1 MNNTISVIKRNG
13 DKAKFD
19 EKKIRDTV
27 KRACKNLKSV
37 DSKLVIYN
45 AEVKLYD
52 GVTTKEIDESLIK
65 SARALVEE
73 DPEYR
78 YVAARLLL
86 FTIYKSCFGQS
97 TDESVFDMQYKAC
110 FKTNLDLL
118 IKEGI
123 VNPELK
129 NFDFKRIVAAL
140 DPSRDEIF
148 AFEGLAAVAER
159 YLFKVRNR
167 ILETPQAW
175 LMRVAMGLSIGEK
188 EEDRTDRA
196 IEFYEMLST
205 FSYMCSTPTLFY
217 SGSTKN
223 QLSSCFLNTFEDS
236 IFGIF
241 DGLHQEAQKSKFAG
255 GLGMDLTPFRAGNA
269 YINGTNG
276 YTQGAVFFWKLFNDM
291 LVAVNQGG
299 KRRGAGCGYLETWHY
314 DIEDF
319 IVLRKNVGDERRR
332 THDMNTANW
341 IPDLF
346 MKQVYI
352 DGPWYL
358 FSPDETPDLHSLF
371 GAAFEARYWEYVEKG
386 QRGELSLFKEVK
398 AKDLWKKMLAMLFET
413 GHPWIT
419 FKDPC
424 NIRYTNQ
431 HVGIVNSS
439 NLCTEIT
446 LHSKATQY
454 EPNNNRAI
462 KEYGETAVCNLG
474 SINLKEHLIK
484 VDGKYTIDYN
494 KLVKTIKAGTRMLDN
509 VIDINFYPTQEA
521 KNSNVRHRPIG
532 MGSMGWHDL
541 FIALDINY
549 DSNEAV
555 ELSDKLY
562 EFISYHTILASSELA
577 KERGKYS
584 TYEGSLW
591 SKNILPIDTFQ
602 ELIASRTNKE
612 EDDYFITR
620 GEELDWSVVR
630 NHIEEYGM
638 RNSNTMAIA
647 PTATISQI
655 VGCSSCTEPYF
666 NVLFVRSVL
675 GGDFTV
681 INEWF
686 VNDMK
691 SRNIWN
697 HNMITKIKQVDGD
710 LSRIPEIPADIASKY
725 RDAFNM
731 DQFQLLK
738 AATARGKWID
748 MGMSVNLFNNK
759 TSTKYLHELYTTAWN
774 LGLKT
779 TYYLRNKSASQ
790 VEKAS
795 TTSISSFEPMAL
807 ESLSESE
814 LQSKVCRLD
823 DPTCESCQ

>member
-1 MNNTISVIKRNG
+1 MSNPISVIKRNG
-13 DKAKFD
+13 DKVKFD
-19 EKKIRDTV
+19 DRKIKDTV
-27 KRACKNLKSV
+27 KRACKGLKNV

-73 DPEYR
+73 DPEYK
-78 YVAARLLL
+78 YVAAKLLL
-86 FTIYKSCFGQS
+86 FTIYKSCFGSS
-97 TDESVFDMQYKAC
+97 TDESVFDMQYKAS
-110 FKTNLDLL
+110 FKTNLNYL

-123 VNPELK
+123 VNPALK
-129 NFDFKRIVAAL
+129 TFNFKRIVDAL
-140 DPSRDEIF
+140 KPERDNLF
-148 AFEGLAAVAER
+148 AFEGIAAVAER
-159 YLFKVRNR
+159 YLFKIKDR
-167 ILETPQAW
+167 IVETPQAW
-175 LMRVAMGLSIGEK
+175 LMRISMGLAIGE
-188 EEDRTDRA
+188 EENIRTDKA

-255 GLGMDLTPFRAGNA
+255 GLGMDITPFRAGNA
-269 YINGTNG
+269 FINGTNG

-346 MKQVYI
+346 MNQVKN

-358 FSPDETPDLHSLF
+358 FSPDETPELHSLF
-371 GAAFEARYWEYVEKG
+371 GKEFESKYWEYVEKG
-386 QRGELSLFKEVK
+386 KRGELRLFKEIR
-398 AKDLWKKMLAMLFET
+398 AKDLWKKMLAMIFET

-424 NIRYTNQ
+424 NMRYTNQ
-431 HVGIVNSS
+431 HAGVVNSS

-446 LHSKATQY
+446 LHSKATTY

-474 SINLKEHLIK
+474 SINLKNHLIK
-484 VDGKYTIDYN
+484 VNDKYEIDYD
-494 KLVKTIKAGTRMLDN
+494 KLAQTIKTGMRMLDN

-521 KNSNVRHRPIG
+521 KNSNTRHRPVG
-532 MGSMGWHDL
+532 MGTMGWHDI
-541 FIALDINY
+541 FIALGIDY
-549 DSNEAV
+549 DSNEAI

-562 EFISYHTILASSELA
+562 EFISYNTILASSELA

-591 SKNILPIDTFQ
+591 DKNIFPIDTYR
-602 ELIASRTNKE
+602 ELIKLRTNE
-612 EDDYFITR
+612 EQDMFFIER
-620 GEELDWSVVR
+620 GESLDWTVVR
-630 NHIEEYGM
+630 DHVQKYGM

-666 NVLFVRSVL
+666 NVLYVRSVL

-681 INEWF
+681 INDWF
-686 VNDMK
+686 VDDMK
-691 SRNIWN
+691 AIGLWN
-697 HNMITKIKQVDGD
+697 HSMVTKIKQVDGD
-710 LSRIPEIPADIASKY
+710 LSKISEIPEDIKRKY
-725 RDAFNM
+725 RDAFNV
-731 DQFQLLK
+731 DQLQLIK
-738 AATARGKWID
+738 AAAARGKWID
-748 MGMSVNLFNNK
+748 MAMSVNLFNNR
-759 TSTKYLHELYTTAWN
+759 TSAKYLNELYTTAWN
-774 LGLKT
+774 VGLKT
-779 TYYLRNKSASQ
+779 TYYLRNRSASQ

-795 TTSISSFEPMAL
+795 TSNTTVSLGSISEA
-807 ESLSESE
+807 ELST
-814 LQSKVCRLD
+814 KVCRLD

>member
-73 DPEYR
+73 DPEYK

-110 FKTNLDLL
+110 FKTNLDSL

-129 NFDFKRIVAAL
+129 KFDFKRIVEAL
-140 DPSRDEIF
+140 DPSRDELF

-159 YLFKVRNR
+159 YLFKVKNR

-346 MKQVYI
+346 MKQVNI

-371 GAAFEARYWEYVEKG
+371 GAAFEARYWDYVEKG
-386 QRGELSLFKEVK
+386 KRGELNLFKEVK

-424 NIRYTNQ
+424 NVRYTNQ
-431 HVGIVNSS
+431 HVGVVNSS

-484 VDGKYTIDYN
+484 LDGKYTIDYN
-494 KLVKTIKAGTRMLDN
+494 KLAKTIKAGTRMLDN

-591 SKNILPIDTFQ
+591 SKNILPIDTFK

-612 EDDYFITR
+612 EDGYFINR

-774 LGLKT
+774 IGLKT

-795 TTSISSFEPMAL
+795 TSSVSSFEPMAL

-814 LQSKVCRLD
+814 LESKVCRLD
-823 DPTCESCQ
+823 DPTCQSCQ

>member
-1 MNNTISVIKRNG
+1 MNNNISIIKRNG
-13 DKAKFD
+13 TSAKFD
-19 EKKIRDTV
+19 DRKIRDTV
-27 KRACKNLKSV
+27 KRACKSLKNV
-37 DSKLVIYN
+37 DAKLVIYN
-45 AEVKLYD
+45 AQVKLYD
-52 GVTTKEIDESLIK
+52 GVSTKEIDESLIK

-73 DPEYR
+73 DPEYK

-86 FTIYKSCFGQS
+86 FTIYKSCFGTS
-97 TDESVFDMQYKAC
+97 TDESVFDMQYRSF
-110 FKTNLDLL
+110 FKTNLNLL

-123 VNPELK
+123 VNPKLK
-129 NFDFKRIVAAL
+129 EFDFKKIVDAI
-140 DPSRDEIF
+140 DPSRDYNF
-148 AFEGLAAVAER
+148 AFEGLAAVTER
-159 YLFKVRNR
+159 YLFNINDR
-167 ILETPQAW
+167 IVETPQAW
-175 LMRVAMGLSIGEK
+175 IMRVAMGLAIEEENK
-188 EEDRTDRA
+188 EEKA
-196 IEFYEMLST
+196 IEFYELLSS

-217 SGSTKN
+217 SGSTRN

-319 IVLRKNVGDERRR
+319 IVLKKNVGDERRR

-346 MKQVYI
+346 MRQVFS
-352 DGPWYL
+352 DGSWYL
-358 FSPDETPDLHSLF
+358 FSPEEVPDLHSLW
-371 GAAFEARYWEYVEKG
+371 GKAFEERYWQYVEKG
-386 QRGELSLFKEVK
+386 KSGELRLFKEVQ

-424 NIRYTNQ
+424 NVRYSNQ
-431 HVGIVNSS
+431 HVGTVNSS

-446 LHSKATQY
+446 LHSKPTKYQ
-454 EPNNNRAI
+454 PNNNRAI
-462 KEYGETAVCNLG
+462 EEYGETAVCNLG
-474 SINLKEHLIK
+474 SINLKNHLK
-484 VDGKYTIDYN
+484 QLKDGKYEIDYD
-494 KLVKTIKAGTRMLDN
+494 KLKKTIATGIRMLDN

-521 KNSNVRHRPIG
+521 KKSNTTHRPIG

-541 FIALDINY
+541 FIALDLDY
-549 DSNEAV
+549 DSQEAI

-562 EFISYHTILASSELA
+562 EFISYHSILNSSKLA

-591 SKNILPIDTFQ
+591 DKDVFPIDTYR
-602 ELIASRTNKE
+602 ELIESRE
-612 EDDYFITR
+612 LPESAVDILSR
-620 GEELDWSVVR
+620 GESSDLDWGAVR
-630 NHIEEYGM
+630 GHVKEYGM

-681 INEWF
+681 INDWF
-686 VNDMK
+686 VEDMK
-691 SRNIWN
+691 KEGIWT
-697 HNMITKIKQVDGD
+697 HEMVGRIKQCDGD
-710 LSRIPEIPADIASKY
+710 LSTIPEIPDRIVRKY
-725 RDAFNM
+725 RDAFNV
-731 DQFQLLK
+731 DQLQLLI
-738 AATARGKWID
+738 AAAARGKWID

-759 TSTKYLHELYTTAWN
+759 TSMKYLHEIYSNAWN
-774 LGLKT
+774 MGLKT

-795 TTSISSFEPMAL
+795 ASRDINQVNAIESITTEDMSN
-807 ESLSESE
+807 
-814 LQSKVCRLD
+814 KVCRID

>member
-27 KRACKNLKSV
+27 KRACKNLKCV

-73 DPEYR
+73 DPEYK

-97 TDESVFDMQYKAC
+97 TDESVFDMQYRAC
-110 FKTNLDLL
+110 FKTNLDSL

-129 NFDFKRIVAAL
+129 KFNFKRIVKAI
-140 DPSRDEIF
+140 DPSRDELF

-159 YLFKVRNR
+159 YLFKVKNR

-291 LVAVNQGG
+291 LIAVNQGG

-346 MKQVYI
+346 MKQVNI

-371 GAAFEARYWEYVEKG
+371 GDAFEVKYWEYVEKG
-386 QRGELSLFKEVK
+386 KRGELNLFKEMK

-424 NIRYTNQ
+424 NARYTNQ
-431 HVGIVNSS
+431 HVGVVNSS

-484 VDGKYTIDYN
+484 ADGKYTIDYN
-494 KLVKTIKAGTRMLDN
+494 KLVRTIKAGTRMLDN

-521 KNSNVRHRPIG
+521 KNSNVSHRPIG

-541 FIALDINY
+541 LIALDINY
-549 DSNEAV
+549 DSNEAI

-577 KERGKYS
+577 KERGRYS

-591 SKNILPIDTFQ
+591 SKDILPIDTYKK
-602 ELIASRTNKE
+602 LLASRDNKS
-612 EDDYFITR
+612 EDEYFITR
-620 GEELDWSVVR
+620 GEELNWSVVR
-630 NHIEEYGM
+630 DHIKEHGM

-710 LSRIPEIPADIASKY
+710 LSKIPEIPADIATKY

-738 AATARGKWID
+738 AAAARGKWID

-759 TSTKYLHELYTTAWN
+759 TSAKYLHELYMTAWN
-774 LGLKT
+774 IGLKT

-795 TTSISSFEPMAL
+795 SSAVSTFEPMAL
-807 ESLSESE
+807 ESLSEGDLSN
-814 LQSKVCRLD
+814 KVCRLD

>member
-73 DPEYR
+73 DPEYK

-110 FKTNLDLL
+110 FKTNLDSL

-129 NFDFKRIVAAL
+129 KFDFKRIVEAL
-140 DPSRDEIF
+140 DPSRDELF

-159 YLFKVRNR
+159 YLFKVKNR

-346 MKQVYI
+346 MKQVNI

-371 GAAFEARYWEYVEKG
+371 GAAFEARYWDYVEKG
-386 QRGELSLFKEVK
+386 KRGELNLFKEVK

-424 NIRYTNQ
+424 NVRYTNQ
-431 HVGIVNSS
+431 HVGVVNSS

-484 VDGKYTIDYN
+484 LDGKYTIDYN
-494 KLVKTIKAGTRMLDN
+494 KLAKTIKAGTRMLDN

-591 SKNILPIDTFQ
+591 SKNILPIDTFK

-612 EDDYFITR
+612 EDGYFINR

-774 LGLKT
+774 IGLKT

-795 TTSISSFEPMAL
+795 TTSVSSFEPMAL

-814 LQSKVCRLD
+814 LESKVCRLD
-823 DPTCESCQ
+823 DPTCQSCQ

>member
-110 FKTNLDLL
+110 FKTNLDSL

-129 NFDFKRIVAAL
+129 NFDFKRIVGAL

-341 IPDLF
+341 VPDLF

-424 NIRYTNQ
+424 NVRYTNQ

-484 VDGKYTIDYN
+484 VDGKYTIDYD

-591 SKNILPIDTFQ
+591 SKNILPIDTFK

-612 EDDYFITR
+612 EDDYFINR

-759 TSTKYLHELYTTAWN
+759 TSTKYLHDLYTTAWN

-795 TTSISSFEPMAL
+795 TTSVSSFEPMAL

-814 LQSKVCRLD
+814 LESKVCRLD

>member
-1 MNNTISVIKRNG
+1 
-13 DKAKFD
+13 
-19 EKKIRDTV
+19 
-27 KRACKNLKSV
+27 
-37 DSKLVIYN
+37 
-45 AEVKLYD
+45 
-52 GVTTKEIDESLIK
+52 
-65 SARALVEE
+65 
-73 DPEYR
+73 
-78 YVAARLLL
+78 
-86 FTIYKSCFGQS
+86 
-97 TDESVFDMQYKAC
+97 
-110 FKTNLDLL
+110 
-118 IKEGI
+118 
-123 VNPELK
+123 
-129 NFDFKRIVAAL
+129 
-140 DPSRDEIF
+140 
-148 AFEGLAAVAER
+148 
-159 YLFKVRNR
+159 
-167 ILETPQAW
+167 
-175 LMRVAMGLSIGEK
+175 
-188 EEDRTDRA
+188 
-196 IEFYEMLST
+196 
-205 FSYMCSTPTLFY
+205 
-217 SGSTKN
+217 
-223 QLSSCFLNTFEDS
+223 
-236 IFGIF
+236 
-241 DGLHQEAQKSKFAG
+241 
-255 GLGMDLTPFRAGNA
+255 
-269 YINGTNG
+269 
-276 YTQGAVFFWKLFNDM
+276 M

-346 MKQVYI
+346 MKQVNV

-371 GAAFEARYWEYVEKG
+371 GAAFEARYWDYVEKG
-386 QRGELSLFKEVK
+386 KRGELNLFKEVK

-424 NIRYTNQ
+424 NVRYTNQ
-431 HVGIVNSS
+431 HVGVVNSS

-484 VDGKYTIDYN
+484 LDGKYTIDYN

-591 SKNILPIDTFQ
+591 SKNILPIDTFK

-612 EDDYFITR
+612 EDGYFINR

-774 LGLKT
+774 IGLKT

-795 TTSISSFEPMAL
+795 TTSVSSFEPMAL

-814 LQSKVCRLD
+814 LESKVCRLD
-823 DPTCESCQ
+823 DPTCQSCQ

>member
-52 GVTTKEIDESLIK
+52 GVTTREIDESLIK

-73 DPEYR
+73 DPEYK

-97 TDESVFDMQYKAC
+97 TDESVFDMHYRAC
-110 FKTNLDLL
+110 FKTNLNAL

-123 VNPELK
+123 INPELK
-129 NFDFKRIVAAL
+129 TFDFKRIIEAIQ
-140 DPSRDEIF
+140 PSRDNIF
-148 AFEGLAAVAER
+148 AYEGLAAVSER
-159 YLFKVRNR
+159 YLSKINDR
-167 ILETPQAW
+167 IVETPQAW
-175 LMRVAMGLSIGEK
+175 LMRIAMGLALNEGV
-188 EEDRTDRA
+188 EDRTEKA
-196 IEFYEMLST
+196 IEFYDLLST

-217 SGSTKN
+217 SGSTRN

-255 GLGMDLTPFRAGNA
+255 GLGMDITPFRAGGA
-269 YINGTNG
+269 YISGTNG

-291 LVAVNQGG
+291 LVSVNQGG

-319 IVLRKNVGDERRR
+319 LVLKKNVGDERRR

-346 MKQVYI
+346 MKQVFS
-352 DGPWYL
+352 DGSWYL
-358 FSPDETPDLHSLF
+358 FSPEEVPDLHSLY
-371 GAAFEARYWEYVEKG
+371 GDVFEARYWEYVEKG
-386 QRGELSLFKEVK
+386 KRGELRLFKEVQ

-419 FKDPC
+419 FKDPS
-424 NIRYTNQ
+424 NIRYSNQ
-431 HVGIVNSS
+431 HQGVVYSS
-439 NLCTEIT
+439 NLCTEIL
-446 LHSKATQY
+446 LHSKATTY
-454 EPNNNRAI
+454 EENNNRAI

-474 SINLKEHLIK
+474 SINLYKHLK
-484 VDGKYTIDYN
+484 PGSNGNKYEIDYD
-494 KLVKTIKAGTRMLDN
+494 KLSKTIETGMRMLDN

-521 KNSNVRHRPIG
+521 KNSNTRHRPVG
-532 MGSMGWHDL
+532 MGTMGWHDL
-541 FIALDINY
+541 FIALGVDY
-549 DSNEAV
+549 DSDEAI
-555 ELSDKLY
+555 EISDKLY
-562 EFISYHTILASSELA
+562 EFISYQTILSSSKLA

-591 SKNILPIDTFQ
+591 SKNIFPIDTYN
-602 ELIASRTNKE
+602 ELMKKRPRPAE
-612 EDDYFITR
+612 EFANR
-620 GEELDWSVVR
+620 GETLDWSVVR
-630 NHIEEYGM
+630 DHVKTYGM

-655 VGCSSCTEPYF
+655 TGCSSCTEPYF

-686 VNDMK
+686 VKDMK
-691 SRNIWN
+691 ELGLWSHSMVSR
-697 HNMITKIKQVDGD
+697 IKQSDGD
-710 LSRIPEIPADIASKY
+710 LYKISDIPEHIAHKY

-731 DQFQLLK
+731 DQLQLLK
-738 AATARGKWID
+738 AAAARGKWID
-748 MGMSVNLFNNK
+748 MGMSVNLFNNR
-759 TSTKYLHELYTTAWN
+759 TSAKYLNELYTTAWN
-774 LGLKT
+774 YGLKT

-795 TTSISSFEPMAL
+795 SSNIVVEPAPMSS
-807 ESLSESE
+807 EDLST
-814 LQSKVCRLD
+814 KVCILD

>member
-73 DPEYR
+73 DPEYK

-110 FKTNLDLL
+110 FKTNLDSL

-129 NFDFKRIVAAL
+129 KFDFKRIVEAL
-140 DPSRDEIF
+140 DPSRDELF

-159 YLFKVRNR
+159 YLFKVKNR

-346 MKQVYI
+346 MKQVNI

-371 GAAFEARYWEYVEKG
+371 GAAFEARYWDYVEKG
-386 QRGELSLFKEVK
+386 KRGELNLFKEVK

-424 NIRYTNQ
+424 NVRYTNQ

-484 VDGKYTIDYN
+484 VDGKYTIDYD

-549 DSNEAV
+549 DSNEAI

-591 SKNILPIDTFQ
+591 SKNILPIDTFKK
-602 ELIASRTNKE
+602 LIASRTNKE
-612 EDDYFITR
+612 EDDYFINR

-774 LGLKT
+774 IGLKT

-795 TTSISSFEPMAL
+795 TTSVSSFEPMAL

-814 LQSKVCRLD
+814 LESKVCRLD
-823 DPTCESCQ
+823 DPTCQSCQ

>member
-484 VDGKYTIDYN
+484 VDGKYTIDYA

-591 SKNILPIDTFQ
+591 SKNILPIDTFK

-814 LQSKVCRLD
+814 LESKVCRLD

>member
-52 GVTTKEIDESLIK
+52 GVTTREIDESLIK

-73 DPEYR
+73 DPEYK

-97 TDESVFDMQYKAC
+97 TDESVFDMHYRAC
-110 FKTNLDLL
+110 FKTNLNAL

-123 VNPELK
+123 INPELK
-129 NFDFKRIVAAL
+129 TFDFKRIIEAIQ
-140 DPSRDEIF
+140 PSRDNIF
-148 AFEGLAAVAER
+148 AYEGLAAVSER
-159 YLFKVRNR
+159 YLSKINDR
-167 ILETPQAW
+167 IVETPQAW
-175 LMRVAMGLSIGEK
+175 LMRIAMGLALN
-188 EEDRTDRA
+188 EEAKDRTEKA
-196 IEFYEMLST
+196 IEFYDLLST

-217 SGSTKN
+217 SGSTRN

-255 GLGMDLTPFRAGNA
+255 GLGMDITPFRAGGA

-291 LVAVNQGG
+291 LVSVNQGG

-319 IVLRKNVGDERRR
+319 LVLKKNVGDERRR

-346 MKQVYI
+346 MKQVFS
-352 DGPWYL
+352 DGSWYL
-358 FSPDETPDLHSLF
+358 FSPEEVPDLHSLF
-371 GAAFEARYWEYVEKG
+371 GDVFEARYWEYVEKG
-386 QRGELSLFKEVK
+386 KRGELRLFKEVQ

-419 FKDPC
+419 FKDPS
-424 NIRYTNQ
+424 NIRYSNQ
-431 HVGIVNSS
+431 HQGVVYSS
-439 NLCTEIT
+439 NLCTEIL
-446 LHSKATQY
+446 LHSKATTY
-454 EPNNNRAI
+454 EENNNRAI

-474 SINLKEHLIK
+474 SINLYKHLK
-484 VDGKYTIDYN
+484 PGSNGNKYEIDYD
-494 KLVKTIKAGTRMLDN
+494 KLSKTIETGMRMLDN

-521 KNSNVRHRPIG
+521 KNSNTRHRPVG
-532 MGSMGWHDL
+532 MGTMGWHDL
-541 FIALDINY
+541 FIALGVDY
-549 DSNEAV
+549 DSDEAI
-555 ELSDKLY
+555 EISDKLY
-562 EFISYHTILASSELA
+562 EFISYQTILSSSKLA

-591 SKNILPIDTFQ
+591 SKNIFPIDTYN
-602 ELIASRTNKE
+602 ELMKKRPRPAE
-612 EDDYFITR
+612 EFANR
-620 GEELDWSVVR
+620 GETLDWSVVR
-630 NHIEEYGM
+630 DHVKSYGM

-655 VGCSSCTEPYF
+655 TGCSSCTEPYF

-686 VNDMK
+686 VKDMK
-691 SRNIWN
+691 ELGLWSHSMVSR
-697 HNMITKIKQVDGD
+697 IKQSDGD
-710 LSRIPEIPADIASKY
+710 LYKISDIPEHIAHKY

-731 DQFQLLK
+731 DQLQLLK
-738 AATARGKWID
+738 AAAARGKWID
-748 MGMSVNLFNNK
+748 MGMSVNLFNNR
-759 TSTKYLHELYTTAWN
+759 TSAKYLNELYTTAWN
-774 LGLKT
+774 YGLKT

-795 TTSISSFEPMAL
+795 SSNIVAEPVPMSS
-807 ESLSESE
+807 EDLST
-814 LQSKVCRLD
+814 KVCRLD

>member
-1 MNNTISVIKRNG
+1 
-13 DKAKFD
+13 
-19 EKKIRDTV
+19 
-27 KRACKNLKSV
+27 
-37 DSKLVIYN
+37 
-45 AEVKLYD
+45 
-52 GVTTKEIDESLIK
+52 
-65 SARALVEE
+65 
-73 DPEYR
+73 
-78 YVAARLLL
+78 
-86 FTIYKSCFGQS
+86 
-97 TDESVFDMQYKAC
+97 
-110 FKTNLDLL
+110 
-118 IKEGI
+118 
-123 VNPELK
+123 
-129 NFDFKRIVAAL
+129 
-140 DPSRDEIF
+140 
-148 AFEGLAAVAER
+148 
-159 YLFKVRNR
+159 
-167 ILETPQAW
+167 
-175 LMRVAMGLSIGEK
+175 
-188 EEDRTDRA
+188 
-196 IEFYEMLST
+196 
-205 FSYMCSTPTLFY
+205 MCSTPTLFY

-484 VDGKYTIDYN
+484 VDGRYTIDYA

-541 FIALDINY
+541 FIALNINY

-562 EFISYHTILASSELA
+562 EFISY
-577 KERGKYS
+577 
-584 TYEGSLW
+584 
-591 SKNILPIDTFQ
+591 
-602 ELIASRTNKE
+602 
-612 EDDYFITR
+612 
-620 GEELDWSVVR
+620 
-630 NHIEEYGM
+630 
-638 RNSNTMAIA
+638 
-647 PTATISQI
+647 
-655 VGCSSCTEPYF
+655 
-666 NVLFVRSVL
+666 
-675 GGDFTV
+675 
-681 INEWF
+681 
-686 VNDMK
+686 
-691 SRNIWN
+691 
-697 HNMITKIKQVDGD
+697 
-710 LSRIPEIPADIASKY
+710 IPE
-725 RDAFNM
+725 
-731 DQFQLLK
+731 
-738 AATARGKWID
+738 
-748 MGMSVNLFNNK
+748 LF
-759 TSTKYLHELYTTAWN
+759 
-774 LGLKT
+774 
-779 TYYLRNKSASQ
+779 
-790 VEKAS
+790 
-795 TTSISSFEPMAL
+795 II
-807 ESLSESE
+807 
-814 LQSKVCRLD
+814 
-823 DPTCESCQ
+823 

>member
-484 VDGKYTIDYN
+484 VDGKYTIDYT

-591 SKNILPIDTFQ
+591 SKNILPIDTFK

-612 EDDYFITR
+612 EDDYFINR

-630 NHIEEYGM
+630 DHIKEYGM

-731 DQFQLLK
+731 DQFQLLR

-795 TTSISSFEPMAL
+795 TTSVSSFEPMAL

-814 LQSKVCRLD
+814 LESKVCRLD

>member
-73 DPEYR
+73 DPEYK

-110 FKTNLDLL
+110 FKTNLDSL

-129 NFDFKRIVAAL
+129 NFDFKRIVEAL
-140 DPSRDEIF
+140 DPSRDELF

-346 MKQVYI
+346 MKQVNI

-424 NIRYTNQ
+424 NVRYTNQ
-431 HVGIVNSS
+431 HVGVVNSS

-446 LHSKATQY
+446 LHSKAPKY

-462 KEYGETAVCNLG
+462 QEYGETAVCNLG

-484 VDGKYTIDYN
+484 VDGKYTIDYD
-494 KLVKTIKAGTRMLDN
+494 KLVKTIKAGARMLDN

-521 KNSNVRHRPIG
+521 KNSNVRHRPVG

-591 SKNILPIDTFQ
+591 SKNILPIDTYR

-612 EDDYFITR
+612 EDDYFISR

-630 NHIEEYGM
+630 NHIKEYGM

-774 LGLKT
+774 IGLKT

-795 TTSISSFEPMAL
+795 TTSVASFEPMAL

-814 LQSKVCRLD
+814 LESKVCRLD
-823 DPTCESCQ
+823 DPTCQSCQ

>member
-73 DPEYR
+73 DPEYK

-110 FKTNLDLL
+110 FKTNLDSL

-129 NFDFKRIVAAL
+129 KFDFKRIVEAL
-140 DPSRDEIF
+140 DPSRDELF

-159 YLFKVRNR
+159 YLFKVKNR

-346 MKQVYI
+346 MKQVNV

-371 GAAFEARYWEYVEKG
+371 GAAFEARYWDYVEKG
-386 QRGELSLFKEVK
+386 KRGELNLFKEVK

-424 NIRYTNQ
+424 NVRYTNQ
-431 HVGIVNSS
+431 HVGVVNSS

-484 VDGKYTIDYN
+484 LDGKYTIDYN
-494 KLVKTIKAGTRMLDN
+494 KLIKTIKAGTRMLDN

-591 SKNILPIDTFQ
+591 SKNILPIDTFK

-612 EDDYFITR
+612 EDGYFINR

-774 LGLKT
+774 IGLKT

-795 TTSISSFEPMAL
+795 TTSVSSFEPMAL

-814 LQSKVCRLD
+814 LESKVCRLD

>member
-73 DPEYR
+73 DPEYK

-110 FKTNLDLL
+110 FKTNLDSL

-129 NFDFKRIVAAL
+129 NFDFKRIVEAL
-140 DPSRDEIF
+140 DPSRDELF

-346 MKQVYI
+346 MKQVNI

-424 NIRYTNQ
+424 NVRYTNQ
-431 HVGIVNSS
+431 HVGVVNSS

-446 LHSKATQY
+446 LHSKATKY

-462 KEYGETAVCNLG
+462 QEYGETAVCNLG

-484 VDGKYTIDYN
+484 VDGKYTIDYD
-494 KLVKTIKAGTRMLDN
+494 KLVKTIKAGARMLDN

-521 KNSNVRHRPIG
+521 KNSNVRHRPVG

-591 SKNILPIDTFQ
+591 SKNILPIDTYR

-612 EDDYFITR
+612 EDDYFISR

-630 NHIEEYGM
+630 NHIKEYGM

-774 LGLKT
+774 IGLKT

-795 TTSISSFEPMAL
+795 TTSVASFEPMAL

-814 LQSKVCRLD
+814 LESKVCRLD
-823 DPTCESCQ
+823 DPTCQSCQ